1 MEQPGMIIHEK
12 SRRRSRVVAKREK
25 TRANTACDAR
35 LPAAQIAQDVVLSA
49 AVAFLARTGLSV
61 GTIIRRLRIIA
72 ETIERG
78 GRIPPAHS
86 DEFELFVNVSSVLHD
101 WVRSPDYTDTDG
113 EPRALSLRGRRGLS
127 ALIRKRIPTRRTTEI
142 LRWMTL
148 RKFTKR
154 RLDGRYVLLKRAV
167 LVGRPGPLQLETAAN
182 FAALYLEAAAENWEE
197 TDQSARHFDRIARV
211 FHLPEKEVP
220 VFREFVKRRATS
232 WLEEM
237 DNWLEDHDEP
247 GQRRRMQAGVHVFGY
262 VVGR

>member
-1 MEQPGMIIHEK
+1 MEQRGMIIHEK
-12 SRRRSRVVAKREK
+12 RRSRSHVVAKRVK
-25 TRANTACDAR
+25 TQANTAGDAR
-35 LPAAQIAQDVVLSA
+35 VPAAQIAQDVVLSA
-49 AVAFLARTGLSV
+49 AVAFLARTGLSIR
-61 GTIIRRLRIIA
+61 TITRRLRIIA

-78 GRIPPAHS
+78 RRIPSAHS
-86 DEFELFVNVSSVLHD
+86 ENFALFVNVSGVLHD
-101 WVRSPDYTDTDG
+101 WVRDPDYTGADG
-113 EPRALSLRGRRGLS
+113 EPRALPLRGRRGLA
-127 ALIRKRIPTRRTTEI
+127 ALIRKRIPTRPTTEI

-154 RLDGRYVLLKRAV
+154 RGD
-167 LVGRPGPLQLETAAN
+167 GPLQLETAAN

-220 VFREFVKRRATS
+220 MFRDFVKRRAAS

-247 GQRRRMQAGVHVFGY
+247 GRRRRVQAGVHVFGY
-262 VVGR
+262 VVNR